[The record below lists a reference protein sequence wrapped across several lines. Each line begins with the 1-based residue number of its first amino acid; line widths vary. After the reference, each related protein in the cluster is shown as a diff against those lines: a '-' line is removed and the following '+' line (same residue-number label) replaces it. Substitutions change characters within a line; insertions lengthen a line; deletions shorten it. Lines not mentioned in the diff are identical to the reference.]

1 MEGMAAY
8 SVSKHGI
15 EAYSD
20 ALRQEMVKWKVGVS
34 VIQPAGFLTGA
45 VNCNLIEVTSNL
57 IHACRFITV
66 VSYSVET

>member
-20 ALRQEMVKWKVGVS
+20 ALRQEMVKWKVSVS
-34 VIQPAGFLTGA
+34 VVQPAGFLTG
-45 VNCNLIEVTSNL
+45 
-57 IHACRFITV
+57 
-66 VSYSVET
+66 